1 MKKTIY
7 VILYA
12 ILFINCEA
20 IFVEDI
26 SQESVVLIAPSD
38 NSEVVTGSIQFNWEG
53 IVDATDYQIQIATPN
68 FNQASQVVLD
78 STITATFFSKELGI
92 GDYEWRIK
100 ASNSDYST
108 PYITNSFKV
117 N

>member
-1 MKKTIY
+1 MKKYISTF
-7 VILYA
+7 LLA
-12 ILFINCEA
+12 FLFSSCEA

-26 SQESVVLIAPSD
+26 SQKRVVLIAPSD
-38 NSEVVTGSIQFNWEG
+38 NSEVATGSIQFNWQG
-53 IVDATDYQIQIATPN
+53 IVDATNYQIQIATPN

-78 STITATFFSKELGI
+78 STVTATFFLKELAI
-92 GDYEWRIK
+92 GEYEWRIK

-108 PYITNSFKV
+108 LYVTNSFTV

>member
-1 MKKTIY
+1 MKKYISP
-7 VILYA
+7 ILLA
-12 ILFINCEA
+12 FLLFSCEA

-26 SQESVVLIAPSD
+26 SQENVVLIAPSD
-38 NSEVVTGSIQFNWEG
+38 NSEVATGSIHFNWEG
-53 IVDATDYQIQIATPN
+53 IVDATNYQIQIATPN

-78 STITATFFSKELGI
+78 SIVTTTFFSKELAI

-108 PYITNSFKV
+108 PYITNSFTV

>member
-1 MKKTIY
+1 MKKYIGTI
-7 VILYA
+7 LLTF
-12 ILFINCEA
+12 LFFSCEA

-26 SQESVVLIAPSD
+26 SQENVVLIAPSK
-38 NSEVVTGSIQFNWEG
+38 NSEVATGSIQFSWQG
-53 IVDATDYQIQIATPN
+53 IVDATNYQIQIATPN

-78 STITATFFSKELGI
+78 STVTTTFFSKELAI

-108 PYITNSFKV
+108 PYITNSFTV

>member
-1 MKKTIY
+1 MKKYISTI
-7 VILYA
+7 LLSFL
-12 ILFINCEA
+12 LFSCEA

-26 SQESVVLIAPSD
+26 SQENVVLIAPSD
-38 NSEVVTGSIQFNWEG
+38 NSEVATGNIHFNWQG
-53 IVDATDYQIQIATPN
+53 IVDATNYQIQIATPN

-78 STITATFFSKELGI
+78 STVTATFFLKELGI

-108 PYITNSFKV
+108 PYITNSFTV